1 MMILEAELRWIY
13 VYPQSWLKKSIP
25 SFVVLIDSVELISFR
40 LAVKGNVKISI
51 NCLIYPCTFIENNIQ
66 LEKRDRKSQ
75 IVFSDLFKSDE
86 IRHHHYYD

>member
-40 LAVKGNVKISI
+40 LKG
-51 NCLIYPCTFIENNIQ
+51 
-66 LEKRDRKSQ
+66 
-75 IVFSDLFKSDE
+75 
-86 IRHHHYYD
+86 